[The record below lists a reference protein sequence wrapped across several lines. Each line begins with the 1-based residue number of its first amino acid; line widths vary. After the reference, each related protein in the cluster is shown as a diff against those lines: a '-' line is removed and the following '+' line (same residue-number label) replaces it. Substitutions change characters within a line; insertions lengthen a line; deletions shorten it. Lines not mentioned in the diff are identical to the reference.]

1 VQEPPNDI
9 AVFLDHVG
17 DGVTVQDP
25 SGRLVYANAA
35 AARGLGFA
43 SAAEL
48 LATPLPEVMTR
59 FSIFAEDGSPFPLDQ
74 LPGRRALR
82 GESEQAVM
90 VRFRIHATGEERS
103 SVIRSSPVTDDA
115 GRVRFAVNVWQDA
128 TAQKRA
134 EDAQRFL
141 AEAGEALSAS
151 LDIESTLSS
160 IAHLAVPRLADWCA
174 VHLVREDGEVAQL
187 AVAHVDPERLAWA
200 QKLQEQFPAD
210 PNADQGIV
218 KAVRT
223 GRPHLVPD
231 VTEEMLAVVARGPE
245 HLAMLRHVG
254 LRSALIVPM
263 MARNKAVGAITLVA
277 AESGRHYDER
287 DLELTQE
294 LARRAALAVD
304 NARLYDAERAARWLA
319 EETQVRLRTLFEGVP
334 DAILVVDAGGHVIEA
349 NAAAGHLLGYGLDE
363 LLTRHL
369 RDLSPEPE
377 TGPALFTSLDDD
389 IERRVEIELRRRDG
403 SSVPVE
409 SWTRRLDLP
418 TGPIGIAVVRDITE
432 RREGD
437 QIREEVL
444 TAISHDLRNPLGSIK
459 LHAQSLQRAL
469 RRGGTVDP
477 QRLDDGLTAISAMSS
492 RVASLLEDIVDVAR
506 DRGPGAIPFDPEPTD
521 LVALAHRCA
530 AEVGT
535 GASHDIQVASA
546 VETLTGQWDSRG
558 IERVLL
564 NLLNNAVKYSPGGG
578 AVTVRIDRIDEAEGP
593 AARFVVED
601 EGIGIPAADLARIF
615 ERYRRGR
622 NVGQIAGTG
631 MGLTGARQ
639 IVERHGGAI
648 AIASVEGR
656 GTQIT
661 VRLPL
666 EMGDEVMG

>member
-1 VQEPPNDI
+1 MQEPLNDI
-9 AVFLDHVG
+9 AVFLEHVG

-59 FSIFAEDGSPFPLDQ
+59 FSVFTEDGSPFPLDQ

-82 GESEQAVM
+82 GETEQAVT
-90 VRFRIHATGEERS
+90 VRFRILATGEERS

-115 GRVRFAVNVWQDA
+115 GRVRFAVNVWRDA

-151 LDIESTLSS
+151 LDIEATLSN
-160 IAHLAVPRLADWCA
+160 IARLAVPRLADWCA
-174 VHLVREDGEVAQL
+174 VHLVREDGEIAQL
-187 AVAHVDPERLAWA
+187 AVAHVDPERVAWA
-200 QKLQEQFPAD
+200 LKLQEQFPAD
-210 PNADQGIV
+210 PNADKGIV

-223 GRPHLVPD
+223 GIPQLVPD
-231 VTEEMLAVVARGPE
+231 VTKEMLVAVASGPE

-263 MARNKAVGAITLVA
+263 IARGNAVGAITFVA

-294 LARRAALAVD
+294 LARRAALAVE

-319 EETQVRLRTLFEGVP
+319 EGAQVRFRTLFEGVP
-334 DAILVVDAGGHVIEA
+334 DAILVVDASGHVIEA
-349 NAAAGHLLGYGLDE
+349 NVAAGRLLGYALDA
-363 LLTRHL
+363 LLTLHL

-377 TGPALFTSLDDD
+377 TAPALFTSLDDD
-389 IERRVEIELRRRDG
+389 VERRVEIELRRRDG

-437 QIREEVL
+437 LIREEVL

-477 QRLDDGLTAISAMSS
+477 QRLDDGLTAISTMST

-521 LVALAHRCA
+521 LVALTHRCA
-530 AEVGT
+530 AEIRT
-535 GASHDIQVASA
+535 AASHDVQVASA
-546 VETLTGQWDSRG
+546 VESLVGQWDSRG

-593 AARFVVED
+593 AARIVVED

-639 IVERHGGAI
+639 IVERHGGAM

-656 GTQIT
+656 GTQVT

-666 EMGDEVMG
+666 ELGDGVSG